1 MIFNSI
7 PTADIPS
14 FQYIVSIVKL
24 LKLYTNKR
32 LKEEPV
38 GKHAILEDPEG
49 NLISMADI
57 EAEDAYTK
65 FHINMEL
72 HQNDNERC
80 AYVKSAY
87 PTNRIVFLKEI
98 DS

>member
-1 MIFNSI
+1 MTSNSI
-7 PTADIPS
+7 PTTDIPS
-14 FQYIVSIVKL
+14 FQYIVSIVNPL
-24 LKLYTNKR
+24 MLFTNKR
-32 LKEEPV
+32 LQEEPV

-57 EAEDAYTK
+57 DAEHAHNK
-65 FHINMEL
+65 FHIIMEL
-72 HQNDNERC
+72 HHNDNERC

-87 PTNRIVFLKEI
+87 PTNWIVFLKEI